1 MFNLFGSKKKRKV
14 VIKGRKPKRSL
25 LIQCKK
31 LHIKVSKKIGKNRY
45 FRKSGVLSR
54 EVARK
59 KARKGKKKTVKKGK
73 KTVKRRKVRRR
84 FRFGDASTNA
94 ASATQPTNYG
104 YNQGVPQV
112 QGTLSQSSQVVTAEN
127 NINRP
132 PGFGLDASQVP
143 IYGVYRPFFTEQVP
157 TQVGPN
163 GIGFMGQPDGSLYP
177 VGGPFAR
184 YTSFGKRRRRY
195 RPKL

>member
-1 MFNLFGSKKKRKV
+1 MFNLFGSKKKRRIV
-14 VIKGRKPKRSL
+14 AIKGKKPKRSL

-31 LHIKVSKKIGKNRY
+31 LHIKVFKKIGKNRY
-45 FRKSGVLSR
+45 FRKSSILSR

-59 KARKGKKKTVKKGK
+59 KARKGKKGKKGK
-73 KTVKRRKVRRR
+73 RTTRRKVRRR
-84 FRFGDASTNA
+84 FRFGDASTNS
-94 ASATQPTNYG
+94 ASFNQPQNYG
-104 YNQGVPQV
+104 YKQAVPQV

-132 PGFGLDASQVP
+132 PGFGLDASQIP
-143 IYGVYRPFFTEQVP
+143 TYGVYRPFFTEQVP

-163 GIGFMGQPDGSLYP
+163 SIGFMGQPDGSLYP
-177 VGGPFAR
+177 VGGPFSR

-195 RPKL
+195 RRRF

>member
-31 LHIKVSKKIGKNRY
+31 LHIKVSKKIGKTRY
-45 FRKSGVLSR
+45 FRKSSILSR

-59 KARKGKKKTVKKGK
+59 KARKGKKKTVKKS
-73 KTVKRRKVRRR
+73 KRTTRKVRRR
-84 FRFGDASTNA
+84 FRFGDSAMNSA
-94 ASATQPTNYG
+94 AFNQPQNYG
-104 YNQGVPQV
+104 YNEKVKQA
-112 QGTLSQSSQVVTAEN
+112 QGTLSQSSQVVTPAN

-132 PGFGLDASQVP
+132 PGFGVDASQLPV
-143 IYGVYRPFFTEQVP
+143 YGVYRPFFTEQVP

-163 GIGFMGQPDGSLYP
+163 GTGFMGQPDGSLYP
-177 VGGPFAR
+177 VGGPFSR

-195 RPKL
+195 RKRM

>member
-14 VIKGRKPKRSL
+14 VIKGKRPSSKL
-25 LIQCKK
+25 MRQCKALK
-31 LHIKVSKKIGKNRY
+31 IKVSKKIGKSRF
-45 FRKSGVLSR
+45 FRKSSVLRR

-59 KARKGKKKTVKKGK
+59 KAIKRKGKKSKKS
-73 KTVKRRKVRRR
+73 KRKIVRRR

-104 YNQGVPQV
+104 YNEGVQQV
-112 QGTLSQSSQVVTAEN
+112 QGTLSQSSMVVTPES

-132 PGFGLDASQVP
+132 PGFGLDASQLPV
-143 IYGVYRPFFTEQVP
+143 YGVYRPFFTEQVP

-177 VGGPFAR
+177 VGGPFAA

-195 RPKL
+195 RRKF